1 MSKFFIFEQV
11 KSHSSK
17 DNAIP
22 NPVRYGA
29 HAWKLNNNGIYQR
42 ALKIKTWS
50 QFQHSLQPMKAF
62 GSLNIKFMCIDIMLC
77 PGYILPLSSL
87 SCSMG
92 FLFMIICTI
101 SISLSGNCSMYFFP
115 MQKKV
120 NVMKLL
126 MQDPQ
131 TSLCIT
137 LYSLHIAQCQ
147 VYFHWYNI
155 HQFSNLT
162 SVDTM
167 IWKTFMKEHVL
178 HTWIQ
183 TYKHEYRTYISW
195 YGYGWYASLIIFL
208 RPTIGIST
216 SHRT

>member
-1 MSKFFIFEQV
+1 MISC
-11 KSHSSK
+11 
-17 DNAIP
+17 
-22 NPVRYGA
+22 Y
-29 HAWKLNNNGIYQR
+29 
-42 ALKIKTWS
+42 ALDTYYHYPPFLVTW
-50 QFQHSLQPMKAF
+50 
-62 GSLNIKFMCIDIMLC
+62 D
-77 PGYILPLSSL
+77 
-87 SCSMG
+87 
-92 FLFMIICTI
+92 FLFIIICTI
-101 SISLSGNCSMYFFP
+101 SISLSCNCSVYFFP

-178 HTWIQ
+178 HTWIWS
-183 TYKHEYRTYISW
+183 YKHEYRTYISW
-195 YGYGWYASLIIFL
+195 YGYGWYASLIIFYSL
-208 RPTIGIST
+208 LLVYLHHIGHKYSML
-216 SHRT
+216 